1 MDLQSVPLFQD
12 LPAQQIQ
19 ELKDNSQ
26 SLSFDK
32 GQTIFSQDEPGK
44 GFYVLLQGRVKV
56 YKLSLEGKEQIL
68 HIFGPGEP
76 IGEVP
81 VFAGETFPAHA
92 QALEASTLRFFPRDR
107 LISLFQKD
115 PHLAMNMLAVLSKR
129 LRQFTRMIEDLSLKE
144 LPNRLAAYLVHLQD
158 ASGGQEQI
166 SLDVTKGT
174 LANILGTTQ
183 ETLSR
188 TLRRMAESGIIAMD
202 RRTITILSDG
212 RLEDLAE
219 GFESLS
225 D

>member
-1 MDLQSVPLFQD
+1 MDLQSVPLFQN
-12 LPAQQIQ
+12 LSVEQVQ

-26 SLSFDK
+26 TLSFDK
-32 GQTIFSQDEPGK
+32 AQTIFGQGDPGK
-44 GFYVLLQGRVKV
+44 GFYILLTGRVKV
-56 YKLSLEGKEQIL
+56 FKLSLEGKEQIL

-92 QALEASTLRFFPRDR
+92 QALEASSLRFFPRER
-107 LISLFQKD
+107 LIKLFQQD
-115 PHLAMNMLAVLSKR
+115 PLLAMNMLAVLSRR
-129 LRQFTRMIEDLSLKE
+129 LRQFTQLIEDLSLRE
-144 LPNRLAAYLVHLQD
+144 LPSRLAAYLVHLQD
-158 ASGGQEQI
+158 ASDGQEQI

-188 TLRRMAESGIIAMD
+188 TLRRMADTGIISMD

-219 GFESLS
+219 GYESLS
-225 D
+225 E

>member
-1 MDLQSVPLFQD
+1 MELHTVPLFQN
-12 LPAQQIQ
+12 LSAEQVK
-19 ELKDNSQ
+19 ELEDNSQ
-26 SLSFDK
+26 TFTFDK
-32 GQTIFSQDEPGK
+32 GQTIFSQGDPGR
-44 GFYVLLQGRVKV
+44 GFYVLLTGRVKV
-56 YKLSLEGKEQIL
+56 FKLSLEGKEQIL

-92 QALEASTLRFFPRDR
+92 QAHEESRLQFFPRDR
-107 LISLFQKD
+107 LIRLFQQD
-115 PHLAMNMLAVLSKR
+115 PLLAMNMLAVLSRR
-129 LRQFTRMIEDLSLKE
+129 LRQFTQLIEDLSLKE

-158 ASGGQEQI
+158 ASGGGDQV
-166 SLDVTKGT
+166 SLEVSKGT

-188 TLRRMAESGIIAMD
+188 TLRRMAEAGIISMD

-219 GFESLS
+219 GYESLS
-225 D
+225 E